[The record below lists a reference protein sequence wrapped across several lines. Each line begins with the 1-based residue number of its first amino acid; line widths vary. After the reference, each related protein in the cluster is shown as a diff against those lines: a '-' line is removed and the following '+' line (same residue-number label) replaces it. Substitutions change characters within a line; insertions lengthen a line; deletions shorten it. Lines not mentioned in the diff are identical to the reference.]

1 MSAVNAP
8 GWRLL
13 LLATLCFLLLTG
25 PSACRQDTLDPET
38 VAEQGTPTATAA
50 RGPCLSIERDLWL
63 EEEVFFGALQR
74 QYPHCSADLVVDSEE
89 ALRRLRSG
97 QSELAI
103 ISGRISESSAELVR
117 SEPFVVV
124 SNVTSPLDDA
134 PLEWLR
140 ELFSGR
146 GDYRPVVLGE
156 GLAALELLD
165 IEDLDP
171 GALHVSSWAEAR
183 ALVQGSSQLV
193 ALLPWREVDFRLRA
207 LPIGDGRLILLDPD
221 NYPYQRHWWLV
232 GDLDRYSE
240 LSQALTEGL
249 AVDVQPLVSL
259 VAVGDIMLGRG
270 VGGLIRANSSGY
282 PFDLTSELTNQ
293 ADVAFGNLE
302 SPITARGVQQGGIAL
317 RAAPEVAEGLS
328 DAGFDI
334 VSLANNHTDDCGALG
349 LLDTMSHLDGEDI
362 AYVGLSGEAGAG
374 QEAVTLEVKGLT
386 IALLAYNHVAP
397 RWVASGDGDSGPAWL
412 EPETAYADVRRVA
425 EVSDFVVVSLHWG
438 AEYMPLPDEFQQD
451 VVRGMLEAGAG
462 LIVGH
467 HPHVVG
473 AVAWEDE
480 GFVAYSLGNFVF
492 DQPFSVET
500 MQGLVLR
507 CLIDRTGLKQVQL
520 MPVEMEAGQ
529 PRVLPPPE
537 ARVVNCE
544 VFENS
549 GTSGSPSEEEW
560 TLMEDGLG
568 RDGLDEEWA
577 LPLPGRARALRLCDL
592 DGDQE
597 PEITVATGSSGGAG
611 AIHVFEAD
619 GSVLW
624 KAALQS
630 QVNDLE
636 CGDLNN
642 DGGAEIVVATGLLD
656 ATGEVVVLDAGGQV
670 RWRFGVEA
678 SVLDIALGDA
688 GGDGLPEVVAG
699 EWGAFGDTVYVL
711 DADGRL
717 RWKHPTGGSV
727 QRVQVGDLGG
737 DGVPEVIAGADDVY
751 VFGGTGEL
759 LWRYPTTS
767 YASCLEVAGIAGD
780 SSNYV
785 LAATRYAQPSVFAL
799 DSLGGVRWSLDL
811 GASPAIVVSYDGAD
825 RGDGDV
831 VVGSLDGTVYMLG
844 NDGSR
849 RWSSQFGGPVRV
861 AAFGDVNADG
871 MVEAV
876 VGTGGCFSPG
886 AISVLDISTG
896 AVLGFYDVWDSVSAL
911 QVADTNGWGG
921 DEVVAALDGGEV
933 LVLRWVSE

>member
-1 MSAVNAP
+1 
-8 GWRLL
+8 
-13 LLATLCFLLLTG
+13 
-25 PSACRQDTLDPET
+25 
-38 VAEQGTPTATAA
+38 
-50 RGPCLSIERDLWL
+50 
-63 EEEVFFGALQR
+63 
-74 QYPHCSADLVVDSEE
+74 
-89 ALRRLRSG
+89 
-97 QSELAI
+97 LAI
-103 ISGRISESSAELVR
+103 IGGCVSEPSAELVR
-117 SEPFVVV
+117 SEPFVLV
-124 SNVTSPLDDA
+124 SNVVSPLEDA

-140 ELFSGR
+140 ELFSG
-146 GDYRPVVLGE
+146 GGGYRPVVLGE

-207 LPIGDGRLILLDPD
+207 LPIGGGSLISLDPD

-232 GDLDRYSE
+232 GDLDGHPE
-240 LSQALTEGL
+240 LSQALTQGL
-249 AVDVQPLVSL
+249 AVDLQPVVSL
-259 VAVGDIMLGRG
+259 LAVGDIMLGRG
-270 VGGLIRANSSGY
+270 VGGLIRANSPAY
-282 PFDLTSELTNQ
+282 PFDLISELTNQ

-302 SPITARGVQQGGIAL
+302 SPITARGVPQGGITL
-317 RAAPEVAEGLS
+317 RAAPEVTEGLS
-328 DAGFDI
+328 GAGFDI
-334 VSLANNHTDDCGALG
+334 LSLANNHTDDYGAVG
-349 LLDTMSHLDGEDI
+349 LLDTISHLEGEDI
-362 AYVGLSGEAGAG
+362 AYVGLSDDADGE
-374 QEAVTLEVKGLT
+374 QEPVTLEVKGLK
-386 IALLAYNHVAP
+386 IAFLAYNHVEP
-397 RWVASGDGDSGPAWL
+397 RWVASPEGGSGPAWL
-412 EPETAYADVRRVA
+412 DPESAYAEVRRA
-425 EVSDFVVVSLHWG
+425 TSVSDFVVVSLHWG
-438 AEYMPLPDEFQQD
+438 AEYMPQPDEFQQE

-467 HPHVVG
+467 HPHAVG

-500 MQGLVLR
+500 MQGLVLC

-544 VFENS
+544 VFEND
-549 GTSGSPSEEEW
+549 GTSDSPSEEEW

-568 RDGLDEEWA
+568 RDGLDEELA
-577 LPLPGRARALRLCDL
+577 LPLAGRARALRLCDL

-597 PEITVATGSSGGAG
+597 PEMTVATGSSGGPG
-611 AIHVFEAD
+611 AIYVFEAD
-619 GSVLW
+619 GSVRW
-624 KAALQS
+624 EEALQS

-642 DGGAEIVVATGLLD
+642 DGDAEILVATGLLE
-656 ATGEVVVLDAGGQV
+656 AAGEIVVLDAGGQV

-688 GGDGLPEVVAG
+688 DGDGLPEIVAG

-711 DADGRL
+711 DEDGRL
-717 RWKHPTGGSV
+717 QWKHPTGGSV
-727 QRVQVGDLGG
+727 QRVQVGDLGR

-759 LWRYPTTS
+759 LWKYPTTS
-767 YASCLEVAGIAGD
+767 YASCLEVAGIVGD
-780 SSNYV
+780 SSKYV
-785 LAATRYAQPSVFAL
+785 LAATRYPQPSVFAL
-799 DSLGGVRWSLDL
+799 DSLGGVLWSFDL

-831 VVGSLDGTVYMLG
+831 LVGSLDGTVHMLDS
-844 NDGSR
+844 DGSL
-849 RWSSQFGGPVRV
+849 RWRSQLGGPVSV
-861 AAFGDVNADG
+861 AALGDVNADG

-886 AISVLDISTG
+886 AIYVLDISTG
-896 AVLGFYDVWDSVSAL
+896 AVLGFYHVWDSVSAL

-921 DEVVAALDGGEV
+921 DEIVAALDGGEV
-933 LVLRWVSE
+933 LVLRWVRE

>member
-1 MSAVNAP
+1 VNAP

-25 PSACRQDTLDPET
+25 LSACRQDTLDHET

-63 EEEVFFGALQR
+63 EEEVLFSALQR
-74 QYPHCSADLVVDSEE
+74 QYPHCSVDLVVSSEE

-103 ISGRISESSAELVR
+103 ISGGIAESSVGLLR
-117 SEPFVVV
+117 SEPFVLV
-124 SNVTSPLDDA
+124 SNVVSPLDDA

-140 ELFSGR
+140 ELFSGG

-156 GLAALELLD
+156 GLAALDLLD
-165 IEDLDP
+165 IEELGP

-207 LPIGDGRLILLDPD
+207 LPIGDGSLISLDPD

-232 GDLDRYSE
+232 GDLDRYPE
-240 LSQALTEGL
+240 LSQALTQGL
-249 AVDVQPLVSL
+249 GVDVQPLVSL

-270 VGGLIRANSSGY
+270 VGGLIRAHSPGY
-282 PFDLTSELTNQ
+282 SFDLTGELTNQ

-302 SPITARGVQQGGIAL
+302 SPITARGVPQGGITL
-317 RAAPEVAEGLS
+317 RAAPEVTQGLR

-334 VSLANNHTDDCGALG
+334 VSLANNHTDDYGALG
-349 LLDTMSHLDGEDI
+349 LSDTMLHLDGEGI

-374 QEAVTLEVKGLT
+374 QEAVTLEVKGLRM
-386 IALLAYNHVAP
+386 AFLAYNHVDP
-397 RWVASGDGDSGPAWL
+397 RWVASGDDDSGAAWL
-412 EPETAYADVRRVA
+412 EPETAYADVRRA
-425 EVSDFVVVSLHWG
+425 ASVSDFVVVSLHWG
-438 AEYMPLPDEFQQD
+438 AEYVPVPDEFQQE

-480 GFVAYSLGNFVF
+480 GFVAYSLGNYVF

-520 MPVEMEAGQ
+520 MPVEMEAAQ
-529 PRVLPPPE
+529 PRVLSPPE

-549 GTSGSPSEEEW
+549 GTSDSPSDQEW
-560 TLMEDGLG
+560 TLMEVGLVG
-568 RDGLDEEWA
+568 EGLEEDWA
-577 LPLPGRARALRLCDL
+577 LPLAGRVRALRLCDL

-597 PEITVATGSSGGAG
+597 PEITVAIGSSGGLG
-611 AIHVFEAD
+611 VIQVIEAD
-619 GSVLW
+619 RSVRW
-624 KAALQS
+624 EAALQS
-630 QVNDLE
+630 QVNDVE

-642 DGGAEIVVATGLLD
+642 DGGAEILLATGLLD
-656 ATGEVVVLDAGGQV
+656 APGEVVVLDAGGQV

-688 GGDGLPEVVAG
+688 DGDGVPEVLAG
-699 EWGAFGDTVYVL
+699 EWGAYGDTVYVL

-717 RWKHPTGGSV
+717 QWKHPTGGSV
-727 QRVQVGDLGG
+727 QRLQIGDLGG

-751 VFGGTGEL
+751 VFGSTGEL
-759 LWRYPTTS
+759 LWQYPTTS

-780 SSNYV
+780 SSKHV
-785 LAATRYAQPSVFAL
+785 LAATRYPQPSVLAL
-799 DSLGGVRWSLDL
+799 DSLGAVLWSFDL
-811 GASPAIVVSYDGAD
+811 GASPAIVVSYDGTD

-831 VVGSLDGTVYMLG
+831 LVGSLDGTVEMLDS
-844 NDGSR
+844 DGSL
-849 RWSSQFGGPVRV
+849 RWRSQLSGPVSAV
-861 AAFGDVNADG
+861 SSGDVNADG
-871 MVEAV
+871 MVEAA
-876 VGTGGCFSPG
+876 VGTGDCYSSGGIF
-886 AISVLDISTG
+886 VLDISTG
-896 AVLGFYDVWDSVSAL
+896 AVIGLYDVWDSVSAL